1 MLQAAACCML
11 LHVLQAAFAHL
22 QSLLNCVFRSLPAAT
37 VAGSAQAGRGE
48 GGLGSMTGPQGLW
61 AWQGQVLLRLGLGHF
76 NELAQGQ
83 RENATRWPLCIYLF
97 ALPLIVFAFTRV
109 RVRVCD

>member
-61 AWQGQVLLRLGLGHF
+61 AWQGQVLLLLGGWGILMNWRKGK
-76 NELAQGQ
+76 GKMQ
-83 RENATRWPLCIYLF
+83 RAGLC
-97 ALPLIVFAFTRV
+97 AFI
-109 RVRVCD
+109 CLHCH